1 LRAGN
6 FSDVGGLQKNV
17 SIAQNV
23 TIENAIGGFGN
34 DIIHGNDADN
44 TLIGGEVDD
53 IIYGHSGNNT
63 IYGGRGQD
71 TLHGGTG

>member
-1 LRAGN
+1 FYQDQLIDLRAGN

-17 SIAQNV
+17 SIAQHV

-44 TLIGGEVDD
+44 TLIGGEGDD
-53 IIYGHSGNNT
+53 IIYGHSG
-63 IYGGRGQD
+63 
-71 TLHGGTG
+71 